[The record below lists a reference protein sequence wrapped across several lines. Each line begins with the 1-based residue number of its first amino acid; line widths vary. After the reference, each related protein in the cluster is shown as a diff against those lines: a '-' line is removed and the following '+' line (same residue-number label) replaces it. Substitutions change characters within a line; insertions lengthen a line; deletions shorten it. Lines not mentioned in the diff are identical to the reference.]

1 MIFYENFKKKIQESD
16 IELKSFYRYGLELRK
31 KITWGFTGLL
41 MLAIGIIMM
50 YEANLKHQGAGK
62 FLLAGIVM
70 IMGVSFFAMIWNY
83 KMTIDTANGKIKHK
97 KAEIEVSNIEKI
109 VCKKMFSGKKI
120 EPCLD
125 IITKD
130 KVEMIIPLIMNKKAE
145 FVTVIKKINQDKFT
159 IE

>member
-1 MIFYENFKKKIQESD
+1 
-16 IELKSFYRYGLELRK
+16 
-31 KITWGFTGLL
+31 
-41 MLAIGIIMM
+41 
-50 YEANLKHQGAGK
+50 
-62 FLLAGIVM
+62 
-70 IMGVSFFAMIWNY
+70 
-83 KMTIDTANGKIKHK
+83 
-97 KAEIEVSNIEKI
+97 
-109 VCKKMFSGKKI
+109 MFSGKKI